1 MWQRFLAQEMRHIC
15 SERNQQRVH
24 AWIDYDLLKAGLY
37 TCRPIVLPVR
47 DKTAKLP
54 LVTAPMEIVSPSDD
68 TEAMTDPHRTDRM
81 DLHGST
87 TVRMVTR

>member
-1 MWQRFLAQEMRHIC
+1 MWQHLLAQEMRHIC
-15 SERNQQRVH
+15 SERNQARIRAQ
-24 AWIDYDLLKAGLY
+24 IDYELFKAGLY
-37 TCRPIVLPVR
+37 TCKSITLPQR
-47 DKTAKLP
+47 DRTVKLP

>member
-1 MWQRFLAQEMRHIC
+1 MWRYILSQELHHIC

-24 AWIDYDLLKAGLY
+24 AWIDYDLLKAGLDK
-37 TCRPIVLPVR
+37 CKPIVLPVR

-68 TEAMTDPHRTDRM
+68 TEVMTDHHRTQKIRF
-81 DLHGST
+81 HSAT
-87 TVRMVTR
+87 TARVVAR